1 MRHKFWDA
9 QRRKPE
15 RRVTITVP
23 HIHLAMGIQF
33 LEGKTMT
40 KRCDPGNHE
49 DFDLEAISFADE
61 SAAFDMDL
69 EEFSDAILPSFKNID
84 VDDGIFRPH
93 TRARAGVLV
102 FSWQNCGA
110 KTRKGIPCKCKPLP
124 GKRRCKF
131 HGGLSTGPKTREG
144 RERIAEAQRRRWA
157 KWNAN
162 S

>member
-1 MRHKFWDA
+1 
-9 QRRKPE
+9 
-15 RRVTITVP
+15 
-23 HIHLAMGIQF
+23 MGIQF

-93 TRARAGVLV
+93 TRARGGVLV

-110 KTRKGIPCKCKPLP
+110 KTRKGTPCRCKPLP
-124 GKRRCKF
+124 GKRKSAIKN
-131 HGGLSTGPKTREG
+131 GLRKVSSKTNQP
-144 RERIAEAQRRRWA
+144 AQRHLTLVSWSEILPVAISEQCRQNQAW
-157 KWNAN
+157 
-162 S
+162 